1 MNQPIKQKSSPIR
14 ILIADDHYIVRIG
27 LIAMVNLEP
36 DMEVVA
42 EATDGIQATAMF
54 KKWNPDLTLLDVRMP
69 IKNGIEAAIEIRQQN
84 NEARILM
91 LTALDGDEDIHRAM
105 EAGAAGYV
113 LKDSTE
119 DKLLP
124 AIRAVAAGKRW
135 IPEEVAK
142 RLESRRLFEELTP
155 RELLI
160 LNEVVKGLANK
171 QIADVLSIS
180 ENTVKWHLKNI
191 LAKLCVAD
199 RAEAVAVAIQRGI
212 IHLSNKAPA

>member
-1 MNQPIKQKSSPIR
+1 MTKKTSPIR
-14 ILIADDHYIVRIG
+14 ILIADDHYVVRMG

-36 DMEVVA
+36 DMEIVA
-42 EATDGIQATAMF
+42 EATDGNQACALF
-54 KKWNPDLTLLDVRMP
+54 KRWNPDLTLLDVRMP
-69 IKNGIEAAIEIRQQN
+69 VKNGIEAAIEIRRQN
-84 NEARILM
+84 SEARILM
-91 LTALDGDEDIHRAM
+91 LTALDGDEDIHKAM

-113 LKDSTE
+113 FKDSTDE
-119 DKLLP
+119 KLLP
-124 AIRAVAAGKRW
+124 AIRAVASGRRW

-142 RLESRRLFEELTP
+142 RLEARRLFEDLTP

-171 QIADVLSIS
+171 QIADVLGIS

-191 LAKLCVAD
+191 LGKLCVAD

-212 IHLSNKAPA
+212 IHLN

>member
-1 MNQPIKQKSSPIR
+1 
-14 ILIADDHYIVRIG
+14 
-27 LIAMVNLEP
+27 MVNLEP

-42 EATDGIQATAMF
+42 EATDGNQACALF
-54 KKWNPDLTLLDVRMP
+54 KRWNPDLALLDVRMP
-69 IKNGIEAAIEIRQQN
+69 VKNGIETVIEIRQQCN
-84 NEARILM
+84 DARILM
-91 LTALDGDEDIHRAM
+91 LSALDGDEDIHKAI

-113 LKDSTE
+113 FKDSTDE
-119 DKLLP
+119 KLLP
-124 AIRAVAAGKRW
+124 AIRAVASGQRW
-135 IPEEVAK
+135 IPDEVAK

-171 QIADVLSIS
+171 QIADVLNIS

-191 LAKLCVAD
+191 LGKLCVAD

-212 IHLSNKAPA
+212 IHLN

>member
-1 MNQPIKQKSSPIR
+1 MNKLITKKTSPIR
-14 ILIADDHYIVRIG
+14 ILIADDHYVVRMG
-27 LIAMVNLEP
+27 LTAMVNLEP

-42 EATDGIQATAMF
+42 EATDGNQATAMF
-54 KKWNPDLTLLDVRMP
+54 KKCNPDLTLLDVRMP
-69 IKNGIEAAIEIRQQN
+69 VKNGIEAAIEIREQN
-84 NEARILM
+84 NAARILM
-91 LTALDGDEDIHRAM
+91 LTAHDGDEDIHKAM
-105 EAGAAGYV
+105 EAGASGYV
-113 LKDSTE
+113 LKDSTDE
-119 DKLLP
+119 KLLP
-124 AIRAVAAGKRW
+124 AIRAVAAGHRW

-142 RLESRRLFEELTP
+142 RLEARRLFEELTP

-171 QIADVLSIS
+171 QIADVLNIS

-212 IHLSNKAPA
+212 IHF

>member
-1 MNQPIKQKSSPIR
+1 MNKPTTKKTSPIQ
-14 ILIADDHYIVRIG
+14 ILVADDHYVVRMG
-27 LIAMVNLEP
+27 LITMVNLEP

-42 EATDGIQATAMF
+42 EATDGNQATALF
-54 KKWNPDLTLLDVRMP
+54 KKCHPDLVLLDVRMP
-69 IKNGIEAAIEIRQQN
+69 IKNGIEAATEIRRHN
-84 NEARILM
+84 NAARILM
-91 LTALDGDEDIHRAM
+91 LTALDGDEDIHKAI

-119 DKLLP
+119 EELLP
-124 AIRAVAAGKRW
+124 AIRAVASGQPW
-135 IPEEVAK
+135 IPEAVAR

-171 QIADVLSIS
+171 QIADVLNIS

-212 IHLSNKAPA
+212 IHFH